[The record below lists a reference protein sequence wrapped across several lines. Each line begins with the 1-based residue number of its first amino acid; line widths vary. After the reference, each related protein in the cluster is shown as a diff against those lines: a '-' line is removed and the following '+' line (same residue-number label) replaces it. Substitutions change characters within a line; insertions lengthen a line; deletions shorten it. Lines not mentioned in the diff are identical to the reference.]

1 MKQEISQFPGA
12 RRGSTPRLCAAL
24 LLFTIAR
31 NAPAD
36 LVEMQNGDRYVG
48 NVVSLDAEK
57 LLLHSDILGEVRLP
71 RPRVSV
77 IAFGASAATNLARL
91 RLPPNLQLRAPS
103 ASPTNAA
110 PNDAKLLRQLSQST
124 NLIRQVQAKFLS
136 DAPPEATDKFNELL
150 GGLMTGKVS
159 VDDIR
164 AQASSAAEQLRA
176 LKRESGEQGGWMF
189 DTYLGILDHFL
200 QETRP
205 AGRPATNAPP
215 KAPKPAAETPDDEK

>member
-1 MKQEISQFPGA
+1 
-12 RRGSTPRLCAAL
+12 
-24 LLFTIAR
+24 
-31 NAPAD
+31 
-36 LVEMQNGDRYVG
+36 MQNGDRYVG

-103 ASPTNAA
+103 ALPTNAA

-176 LKRESGEQGGWMF
+176 LKRESGDQGGWMF